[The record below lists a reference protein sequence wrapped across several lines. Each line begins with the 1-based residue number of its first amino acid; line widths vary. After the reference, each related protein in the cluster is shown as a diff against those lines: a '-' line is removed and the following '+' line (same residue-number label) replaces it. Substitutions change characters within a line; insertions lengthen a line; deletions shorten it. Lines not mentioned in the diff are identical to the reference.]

1 MVPACALH
9 RLSLTP
15 PSGPGH
21 KPYLIHAVLSLLA
34 SPGKLSL
41 PPEGLHGGMR
51 SSRLGFRLLGARV
64 YDATSVCGASR
75 TSLHTTA
82 FPGHWVDPSSAGC
95 AQRREGA
102 TCQGQRAARMTSCA
116 LWGMRKSGQNGGF
129 RSTCAGDRGRLHV
142 TGAQARSGE
151 GTSGGEEGAKRDA
164 GGSALG
170 WEVTGPR
177 TASLGLGTGGPEA
190 LLSGRAL
197 DR

>member
-1 MVPACALH
+1 
-9 RLSLTP
+9 
-15 PSGPGH
+15 
-21 KPYLIHAVLSLLA
+21 
-34 SPGKLSL
+34 
-41 PPEGLHGGMR
+41 
-51 SSRLGFRLLGARV
+51 
-64 YDATSVCGASR
+64 
-75 TSLHTTA
+75 
-82 FPGHWVDPSSAGC
+82 
-95 AQRREGA
+95 
-102 TCQGQRAARMTSCA
+102 MTSCA